1 MQPGILAPV
10 PAHARFLTFHLTGDP
25 TTVRSLPWGPD
36 LVVGIGDSL
45 ARQLGLSIP
54 GLRPFPSLES
64 SVAIPATPGAIW
76 IRVTGADPGAIFLRS
91 REVIAALSGFELVDA
106 VDGFF
111 HAGRDL
117 SGYEDGTE
125 NPVDD
130 AAVAAAISKVPGIEG
145 GSFAAIQRWK
155 HDFSAFERMTE
166 AERDDMIGRRR
177 TDNEELPDAPDSAHV
192 KRTAQESFDPEA
204 FVVRRSMPWSD
215 VRGAG
220 LVFVAFGAT
229 LDAFEAQLRRMAGLE
244 DGVTDALF
252 RFSRPQTGGYYYCP
266 PVVDGRLAV

>member
-1 MQPGILAPV
+1 MQPGILAPL
-10 PAHARFLTFHLTGDP
+10 PAHARFLTFQLVGDP
-25 TTVRSLPWGPD
+25 TTVRALPWGSD
-36 LVVGIGDSL
+36 LIVGVGDSL
-45 ARQLGLSIP
+45 ARALGLSIP
-54 GLRPFPSLES
+54 GLRPFPTLASTI
-64 SVAIPATPGAIW
+64 AIPATPGAVWVRI
-76 IRVTGADPGAIFLRS
+76 TGADPGAIFHRS
-91 REVIAALSGFELVDA
+91 REVIAALSGFELIDTI
-106 VDGFF
+106 DGFD

-117 SGYEDGTE
+117 SGFEDGTE

-130 AAVAAAISKVPGIEG
+130 AAVDAAISAVPAIAG
-145 GSFAAIQRWK
+145 GSFVAVQRWK
-155 HDFSAFERMTE
+155 HDFSTFDRMSE
-166 AERDDMIGRRR
+166 LERDHMIGRRR
-177 TDNEELPDAPDSAHV
+177 SDNEELPDAPSSAHV

-266 PVVDGRLAV
+266 PVVDGRLAI